1 MTALSTRTATHS
13 RAPLTRSRIAEA
25 ALAIVDRD
33 GLDALSMRRLGA
45 ELGVEGMAIY
55 RHFPN
60 KAAVLAHALATGG
73 EKLVDSTCKYVAERP
88 LESVGL
94 ALVAGYLVSRL
105 AL

>member
-1 MTALSTRTATHS
+1 M
-13 RAPLTRSRIAEA
+13 
-25 ALAIVDRD
+25 
-33 GLDALSMRRLGA
+33 
-45 ELGVEGMAIY
+45 GML
-55 RHFPN
+55 N